1 MSSKPGLPDP
11 ISDLDAYLDAAP
23 RPDCDSLAVGPFTLF
38 VSRTPWPYYAR
49 PTVGLRD
56 PITGADLDALAAAC
70 AEHGVD
76 LEIEWVHEVHPELAE
91 VTTAY
96 GPDVTAAQVDGVTL
110 RIAGPGAPAL
120 IAGRA
125 VADVA

>member
-96 GPDVTAAQVDGVTL
+96 GLDVSSHALMRAAAADVT
-110 RIAGPGAPAL
+110 
-120 IAGRA
+120 
-125 VADVA
+125 